1 MCNPMALMIGGA
13 AFHAVGAMNQAE
25 AQKNAYEYQ
34 AQIARNNATIQQHNA
49 KLSMEQGVIEEQNQ
63 RLKVAA
69 MFGDQ
74 RASMAANGLDLGE
87 GTASDLLATTEFMG
101 NRDALTIRDNASR
114 KAWAY
119 RVQGQNFLDDAAFK
133 SATAGG
139 INPMVAGA
147 TSLLDSATSFSDTWF
162 KAKKS
167 GTDLTKSF
175 WS

>member
-1 MCNPMALMIGGA
+1 MCNPMALMVGGA
-13 AFHAVGAMNQAE
+13 AFQAVGAMNQAE

-34 AQIARNNATIQQHNA
+34 AQIARNNATIQQQNA
-49 KLSMEQGVIEEQNQ
+49 KLAMEQGVTEEQNQ
-63 RLKVAA
+63 RLKVAS
-69 MFGDQ
+69 MLGDQ

-87 GTASDLLATTEFMG
+87 GTATDLLATTEFMG

-139 INPMVAGA
+139 INPLMAGA
-147 TSLLDSATSFSDTWF
+147 TSLMGSATSFSDTWS